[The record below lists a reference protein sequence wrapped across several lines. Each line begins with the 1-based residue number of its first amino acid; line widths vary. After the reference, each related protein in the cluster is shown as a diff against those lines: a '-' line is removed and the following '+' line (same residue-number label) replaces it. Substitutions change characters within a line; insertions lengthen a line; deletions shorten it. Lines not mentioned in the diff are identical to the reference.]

1 LIHVKDLLPYL
12 ENDDREVE
20 IANILRK
27 AYFVPEGKKI
37 DDLLRQFQRD
47 KSHLAIV
54 VDEYGGTAGLVTLED
69 VLEEIVG
76 EIQDEYDREVPLY
89 QWVDE
94 NILVADARI
103 NIGELN
109 EVLGDEILPE
119 TDDSWG

>member
-1 LIHVKDLLPYL
+1 MIHVKDLLPYL